1 MSRSQIPENKK
12 KTHKIRLKFARIE
25 KYARAEEDMPGTK
38 TSEQEKRNGSP
49 MRGRKIKLRLEPSKI
64 NRETK
69 ADNLGL
75 NSTSA
80 TRSKLHVCKV
90 QGTLRSASLISDRGA
105 QMNEQRRFHHLRMPR
120 YTDLI
125 VGVPRVDEPPP
136 ESSLSVAGQP
146 GAIYSAGALQLEF
159 MAKKVKKKA
168 RSGYTEKRVSTLSQ
182 KTETVAQQSI
192 PSTDDGLSVVKER
205 KVCSHLDKGIDLAKI
220 SSRISSIERIRCE
233 DCREGVVDRRASRGR
248 GKQVKKKGGGSVD
261 KKPESK
267 AIWVCLECGHL
278 SCGGIGFPT
287 TPQTHAVPHARQT
300 RHPLAIQFENL
311 QLCWCF
317 PCDTLIPVEKLE
329 ESGEQKDPLL
339 DIVKLIKGQSFQG
352 ASVDVEDVYFGSG
365 SVISEIKSENIINLL
380 AMERLRNHF
389 LELDESVGPLTISLK
404 KLFIE
409 TSPEAGLRNVI
420 NPKFFFGC
428 VCAKASQ
435 FRGHQQHDSH
445 ELLHCLLDGLCTEE
459 LSARKQTTSLEN
471 GIPSNLG
478 PTFIDSIFGGQLSS
492 TVSCLECGHSS
503 TVFEPFLDLSL
514 PVPTKKPPCK
524 RAQPISQAKKPKL
537 PPKRCGRI
545 RPKLNR
551 DADSV
556 ASDSV
561 SVPSAS
567 GSSSCL
573 VESTVPVKE
582 KVGDALVDSTLFE
595 SVGPG
600 TVADEKSSVSSN
612 LDC

>member
-1 MSRSQIPENKK
+1 
-12 KTHKIRLKFARIE
+12 
-25 KYARAEEDMPGTK
+25 
-38 TSEQEKRNGSP
+38 
-49 MRGRKIKLRLEPSKI
+49 
-64 NRETK
+64 
-69 ADNLGL
+69 
-75 NSTSA
+75 
-80 TRSKLHVCKV
+80 
-90 QGTLRSASLISDRGA
+90 
-105 QMNEQRRFHHLRMPR
+105 
-120 YTDLI
+120 
-125 VGVPRVDEPPP
+125 
-136 ESSLSVAGQP
+136 
-146 GAIYSAGALQLEF
+146 
-159 MAKKVKKKA
+159 
-168 RSGYTEKRVSTLSQ
+168 
-182 KTETVAQQSI
+182 
-192 PSTDDGLSVVKER
+192 
-205 KVCSHLDKGIDLAKI
+205 
-220 SSRISSIERIRCE
+220 
-233 DCREGVVDRRASRGR
+233 
-248 GKQVKKKGGGSVD
+248 
-261 KKPESK
+261 
-267 AIWVCLECGHL
+267 
-278 SCGGIGFPT
+278 
-287 TPQTHAVPHARQT
+287 
-300 RHPLAIQFENL
+300 
-311 QLCWCF
+311 
-317 PCDTLIPVEKLE
+317 
-329 ESGEQKDPLL
+329 
-339 DIVKLIKGQSFQG
+339 
-352 ASVDVEDVYFGSG
+352 
-365 SVISEIKSENIINLL
+365 
-380 AMERLRNHF
+380 MERLRNHF

-404 KLFIE
+404 KPFIE

-478 PTFIDSIFGGQLSS
+478 PTFIDCIFGGQLSS

-503 TVFEPFLDLSL
+503 TVFEPFLGLSL

-524 RAQPISQAKKPKL
+524 WAQPISQAKKPKL

-551 DADSV
+551 DADYV